1 MCSQVKDIVSI
12 RLSHC
17 RAERAASEGQYHLAA
32 LHYRNCLEAAER
44 REDSQAVRFFA
55 LRLAH
60 CYTSMGL
67 SAKAQA
73 FADLAEYA
81 PAQPVRRRPDSDAPA
96 GGALG

>member
-73 FADLAEYA
+73 FADLAECA